1 MHTRFR
7 PQNFDACPE
16 ISSESLNQY
25 IPAFAVDWARSSNV
39 TRKMPLTNEI
49 VKHGLIEMRRINVHR
64 LPDRKESVDE
74 VRRNHD
80 VTEPQGREQSL
91 AKRADIDN
99 ARMAIE
105 PLERR
110 NGHALVSILVVIVV
124 FDDPG
129 PRAVRPVQ

>member
-1 MHTRFR
+1 MHARFR
-7 PQNFDACPE
+7 PQDFDAFPE

-49 VKHGLIEMRRINVHR
+49 VKHGLIEMRRIYVHR
-64 LPDRKESVDE
+64 LPDRKKSVHK
-74 VRRNHD
+74 VPRNHD
-80 VTEPQGREQSL
+80 VTETQGREKRL

-99 ARMAIE
+99 ARMAIQ

-110 NGHALVSILVVIVV
+110 NGHALVSILVVIVIL
-124 FDDPG
+124 DNPG
-129 PRAVRPVQ
+129 PRAMRPVQ